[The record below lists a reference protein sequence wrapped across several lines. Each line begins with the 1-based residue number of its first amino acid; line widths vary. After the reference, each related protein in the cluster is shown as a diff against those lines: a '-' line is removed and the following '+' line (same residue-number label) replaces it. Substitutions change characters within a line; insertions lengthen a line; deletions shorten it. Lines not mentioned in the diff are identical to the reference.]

1 MTSRLLKRV
10 LDLLIATAVLV
21 LAAVPMLV
29 IACLIRITMGSPVLF
44 CQERAGK
51 DKRLFKLCKFRS
63 MNNAR
68 GPDGS
73 LLPDG
78 QRLTRLGRFLRQTSL
93 DELPQLWNVFRGD
106 MSLVGPR
113 PLLPRYL
120 PYYTDRECL
129 RFTVLPG
136 ITGWAQIRGR
146 NTLGWDQRLALD
158 VWYVENWSLALD
170 LRILWSTLIAVVT
183 QRGTMV
189 DVYSNGGLDLDEER
203 RHRGKELARASS
215 SPC

>member
-1 MTSRLLKRV
+1 
-10 LDLLIATAVLV
+10 V

-29 IACLIRITMGSPVLF
+29 IAVLIRLTMGSPILF
-44 CQERAGK
+44 CQERPGK
-51 DKRLFKLCKFRS
+51 GKRLFRLRKFRS
-63 MNNAR
+63 MNDSR
-68 GPDGS
+68 GPDGR

-78 QRLTRLGRFLRQTSL
+78 RRLTRLGRFLRKTSL
-93 DELPQLWNVFRGD
+93 DELPQLWDVLKGD

-113 PLLPRYL
+113 PLLSRYL

-129 RFTVLPG
+129 RFSVLPG

-146 NTLGWDQRLALD
+146 NTLGWDKRLGLD

-170 LRILWSTLIAVVT
+170 LRILLLTLGAVLT
-183 QRGTMV
+183 QKGMMV
-189 DVYSNGGLDLDEER
+189 DVNSTGGLDLDEER
-203 RHRGKELARASS
+203 ASRRKESAGVKS

>member
-1 MTSRLLKRV
+1 MTLRWTKRV
-10 LDLLIATAVLV
+10 LDLLIAAAVLV

-29 IACLIRITMGSPVLF
+29 IALLIRITMGSPVLF
-44 CQERAGK
+44 CQQRPGR
-51 DKRLFKLCKFRS
+51 DKRLFTLCKFRS
-63 MNNAR
+63 MNDAR
-68 GPDGS
+68 GPDGH

-78 QRLTRLGRFLRQTSL
+78 QRLTRLGRILRQTSL
-93 DELPQLWNVFRGD
+93 DELPQLWNVLQGD

-113 PLLPRYL
+113 PLVPRYL

-146 NTLGWDQRLALD
+146 NTLGWDQRLDLD
-158 VWYVENWSLALD
+158 VWYVENWSPALD

-189 DVYSNGGLDLDEER
+189 DVYANGGLDLDDER
-203 RHRGKELARASS
+203 RHQGKEFRSAPS

>member
-1 MTSRLLKRV
+1 MTSRWIKRV
-10 LDLLIATAVLV
+10 LDMLIAAAVLL

-29 IACLIRITMGSPVLF
+29 IAVFIRVTMGSPVLF
-44 CQERAGK
+44 RQQRAGK
-51 DKRLFKLCKFRS
+51 GKRLFTLCKFRS
-63 MNNAR
+63 MNNAC
-68 GPDGS
+68 GPDGR

-78 QRLTRLGRFLRQTSL
+78 ERLTRLGRFLRQTSL
-93 DELPQLWNVFRGD
+93 DELPQLWNVLRGD
-106 MSLVGPR
+106 MSLIGPR

-136 ITGWAQIRGR
+136 ITGWAQIGGR
-146 NTLGWDQRLALD
+146 NYLGWDKRLALD

-170 LRILWSTLIAVVT
+170 LRILWSTLIAVAT

-189 DVYSNGGLDLDEER
+189 DVCARGGLDLDEER
-203 RHRGKELARASS
+203 RRRGKELAGASS

>member
-1 MTSRLLKRV
+1 MNSRWIKRV
-10 LDLLIATAVLV
+10 IELLIAAAILV
-21 LAAVPMLV
+21 LAALPMLL
-29 IACLIRITMGSPVLF
+29 IALLIRITMGSPVLF

-51 DKRLFKLCKFRS
+51 DKRLFRLCKFRS
-63 MNNAR
+63 MSEAR
-68 GPDGS
+68 GPDGR

-78 QRLTRLGRFLRQTSL
+78 QRLTWLGRLLRKTSL
-93 DELPQLWNVFRGD
+93 DELPQLWNVLKGE

-120 PYYTDRECL
+120 PFYTERECL
-129 RFTVLPG
+129 RFAVLPG

-146 NTLGWDQRLALD
+146 NTLGWDKRLALD

-170 LRILWSTLIAVVT
+170 LRVMLLTLGAVLK
-183 QRGTMV
+183 QEGIMV
-189 DVYSNGGLDLDEER
+189 DVNSTGGLDLDEER
-203 RHRGKELARASS
+203 SPRRKEPARVES